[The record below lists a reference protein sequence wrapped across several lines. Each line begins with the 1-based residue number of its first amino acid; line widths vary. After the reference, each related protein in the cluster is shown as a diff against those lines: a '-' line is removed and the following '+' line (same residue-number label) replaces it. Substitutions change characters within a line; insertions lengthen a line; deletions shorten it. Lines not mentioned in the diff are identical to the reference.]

1 MAENAVKEK
10 VQEIYML
17 ITRAGQHHNW
27 ETIKEDLEK
36 LFWLNPT
43 ESVEPCLTQA
53 IWNIVDESASS
64 QLTLSPR
71 YNIMKLVKVK
81 MTLNQYY
88 AKKID
93 ENSIKEICQAIS
105 VEMNHITFV
114 HKCLNVLS
122 TCATDTFAPTASRIY
137 DIFLEVKRIFSS
149 IYMHFEKHITKELNG
164 SLSEKLDRIFYDN
177 FIAEFSIR
185 LNQDRET
192 KYILSEFEK
201 FQKSKSSFDES
212 IPCLHSSLAFNER
225 NYYIGEISEEGNR
238 EGYGKI
244 EYLSK
249 DIYEGFWHKDKR
261 HGQGLYLY
269 KNGGRYLGDFIDN
282 LPTGHGCKVYSS
294 GNMYTGE
301 FLNGKKHGQGV
312 MKFKNGD
319 FFEGEWVNDDMHG
332 IGKYTWTTGDYYI
345 GSFVHDRQEG
355 KGSLFLINGMI
366 LSGIW
371 KAGNLLET

>member
-17 ITRAGQHHNW
+17 ITRNRQQYNW
-27 ETIKEDLEK
+27 ETIREDFEK
-36 LFWLNPT
+36 LFWLDPI

-53 IWNIVDESASS
+53 IWNIIDESASS

-71 YNIMKLVKVK
+71 YNIMKLIKVK
-81 MTLNQYY
+81 MTLSQYY
-88 AKKID
+88 AKKVD

-105 VEMNHITFV
+105 VEMSHMTFID
-114 HKCLNVLS
+114 KCKNVLS
-122 TCATDTFAPTASRIY
+122 SCATDTFAPTASRIY

-149 IYMHFEKHITKELNG
+149 IYMHFEKYITKELNE
-164 SLSEKLDRIFYDN
+164 SLTEKLDKTFYNN

-192 KYILSEFEK
+192 KYILAEFEK
-201 FQKSKSSFDES
+201 FQKNKSSFDES
-212 IPCLHSSLAFNER
+212 LPCLHNNFAINEK
-225 NYYIGEISEEGNR
+225 NYYIGEMSEDGFR

-244 EYLSK
+244 EYPSK
-249 DIYEGFWHKDKR
+249 DIYEGYWHKDKR

-269 KNGGRYLGDFIDN
+269 KNGGRYLGEFLDN
-282 LPTGHGCKVYSS
+282 LPTGQGCKIYNS
-294 GNMYTGE
+294 GNIYTGE
-301 FLNGKKHGQGV
+301 FLNGKKNGQGV
-312 MKFKNGD
+312 MKFSNGD
-319 FFEGEWVNDDMHG
+319 SFEGEWLNDDMHG
-332 IGKYTWTTGDYYI
+332 IGKYTWSTGDYYI

-355 KGSLFLINGMI
+355 KGALFLINGMI

-371 KAGNLLET
+371 KAGNLLES